1 MIKVQS
7 DDFSVEKETKILLN
21 KNNNVGAIS
30 SFIGIVRNKA
40 KEKDLISMTLDHY
53 PGMTEKMLQK
63 IEDEALSR
71 WNLLDSL
78 IIHRH
83 GELFPGE
90 NTFKSKEEV
99 PLIYVKFLTDE
110 PVVLKKFFLT
120 PELIELTN
128 SCTHLKR
135 FKAFK
140 SLNKLYNIFT
150 RSLLQKKIL
159 KEIQK
164 NVIDD

>member
-71 WNLLDSL
+71 LNLLDSL
-78 IIHRH
+78 IYYNN
-83 GELFPGE
+83 L
-90 NTFKSKEEV
+90 N
-99 PLIYVKFLTDE
+99 LI
-110 PVVLKKFFLT
+110 
-120 PELIELTN
+120 
-128 SCTHLKR
+128 
-135 FKAFK
+135 
-140 SLNKLYNIFT
+140 IF
-150 RSLLQKKIL
+150 
-159 KEIQK
+159 
-164 NVIDD
+164 